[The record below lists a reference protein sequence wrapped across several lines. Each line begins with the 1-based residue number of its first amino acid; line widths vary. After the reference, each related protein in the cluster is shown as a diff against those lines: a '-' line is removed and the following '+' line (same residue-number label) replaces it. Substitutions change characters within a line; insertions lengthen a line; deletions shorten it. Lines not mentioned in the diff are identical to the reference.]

1 LAQTKLSKQV
11 QEVYDFIHHL
21 EGCSDFAEDFRT
33 QEIDGQA
40 LMLIKE
46 DHIIAILQMK
56 LGPAL
61 KICRKIKD
69 LKAMFEI

>member
-1 LAQTKLSKQV
+1 MNLFWQV
-11 QEVYDFIHHL
+11 QDVFDFVHHL
-21 EGCSDFAEDFRT
+21 EGCAEFADEFKT

-46 DHIIAILQMK
+46 DHIIAILNMK

-69 LKAMFEI
+69 LKNAFCYQ